1 MTVTAGTVHP
11 WTRRKVATTA
21 LRSIQS
27 NPLRSTGFQIQ
38 MLGKAM
44 KKERL

>member
-1 MTVTAGTVHP
+1 M
-11 WTRRKVATTA
+11 A
-21 LRSIQS
+21 LRNIES
-27 NPLRSTGFQIQ
+27 NPLRSTGFRIQ